1 MEVII
6 PSKFYNIYIYIY
18 NTWQNNYD
26 GITFPYN

>member
-1 MEVII
+1 MEVKI
-6 PSKFYNIYIYIY
+6 PSKFYNIYIY